1 MEMKSLKESD
11 RNRVEGSIRRA
22 YLGGWKSIAWIVGVI
37 RSSTFS
43 SETLE
48 VILAQIERES
58 SLDEAKKQKMG
69 ELRTELKSKGL
80 L

>member
-1 MEMKSLKESD
+1 MKMKSVKESD

-22 YLGGWKSIAWIVGVI
+22 YLGGWKSIEWIVGVI

-43 SETLE
+43 GETLKA
-48 VILAQIERES
+48 ILAQVERES
-58 SLDEAKKQKMG
+58 KLDEARKQKMH

>member
-1 MEMKSLKESD
+1 MKSLKESD

-22 YLGGWKSIAWIVGVI
+22 YLGGWKSIAWIVDVI

-43 SETLE
+43 GETLE
-48 VILAQIERES
+48 AILAQVES
-58 SLDEAKKQKMG
+58 NLDEAKKQKMR
-69 ELRTELKSKGL
+69 ELRTELKNKDL